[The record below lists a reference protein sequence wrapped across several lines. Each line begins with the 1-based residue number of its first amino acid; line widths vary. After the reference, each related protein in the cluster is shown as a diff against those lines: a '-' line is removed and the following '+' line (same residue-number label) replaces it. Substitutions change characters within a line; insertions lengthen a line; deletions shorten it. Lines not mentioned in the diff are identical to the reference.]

1 MTRKLTIYFLLSLM
15 VFQTTGFY
23 LVFEVNRFLVK
34 REVSA
39 RISSDSKLPI
49 ETIVVSGINPSL
61 KFIGK
66 NEIEY
71 KGRMYDVVYRTRHG
85 DSTVLY
91 CVHDVREDT
100 INTGLARMMKDRTK
114 HLLIPVFG
122 SLAVLSQP
130 CLSMEEVGRNFR
142 FIPFT
147 QNVLSAITSVP
158 ESPPEV
164 C

>member
-1 MTRKLTIYFLLSLM
+1 M
-15 VFQTTGFY
+15 VFQTSGFY
-23 LVFEVNRFLVK
+23 LIFEINRFLVK

-39 RISSDSKLPI
+39 RISSNSKLPI
-49 ETIVVSGINPSL
+49 KTIVINGIDPSL

-66 NEIEY
+66 KEIQY
-71 KGRMYDVVYRTRHG
+71 NGKMYDVVFRTVHG
-85 DSTVLY
+85 DSTIFY
-91 CVHDVREDT
+91 CIHDVKEDA

-130 CLSMEEVGRNFR
+130 CLSMEEVGREFR
-142 FIPFT
+142 FIPFARNT
-147 QNVLSAITSVP
+147 SSAITSVP
-158 ESPPEV
+158 ESPPEA